1 MRVPASSSPSPRA
14 VFAVAIL
21 GALVACGGGNA
32 NNSAGMSN
40 NMYDK
45 TFAGANSCNPKN
57 HDRPFIINWDATDQS
72 TFQAHTASDIVFVE
86 YKGCE
91 LKVLTACRDDSVKG
105 SVGSYKP
112 VEFTSGGVESIDIH
126 DEGELYAKLPLGAV
140 SLGGRVHSGEK
151 FHMEYYVSGTRTA
164 TRDKVYKSDL
174 AKNPACAG
182 ATHFVYAYNLGAFA
196 LASSS
201 ELHTEV
207 NGSYFGFGAGGAK
220 DTGTKA
226 DKKGG
231 ELSACKGESAKE
243 VDTCKVPIR
252 LSLREIN
259 GATNPE
265 VAESVAP
272 ETSESMNLA
281 GKLKAST
288 DAEKKAA
295 EHFDT
300 ATTKMNAKDGK
311 GCLAELDEHDKLDPR
326 PGGLSTNPSAGWPAY
341 VRAQCLMASGQ
352 CDAGRA
358 LFRKAFETKNGATSG
373 PEQTDKVTD
382 ATAGMWCQGGKMS
395 PRDQLL
401 AARME
406 LQAGAYTSKKDA
418 SVCKADFDT
427 IMKLRKT
434 VKKKD
439 DDDDLVDPISLLRF
453 VQVTAPACL
462 AKAGDCAQAF
472 KVYTEAAIALDAE
485 TTKSNWT
492 KNEASLKTNFGST
505 VPKCKDK

>member
-1 MRVPASSSPSPRA
+1 MQKLPVRSVRVLSA
-14 VFAVAIL
+14 F
-21 GALVACGGGNA
+21 ALVSLAACGAGNA

-45 TFAGANSCNPKN
+45 TFAGANACNPKN

-72 TFQAHTASDIVFVE
+72 SFQAHTASDIVFVE

-91 LKVLTACRDDSVKG
+91 LKVLDGCRDDSVKG

-112 VEFTSGGVESIDIH
+112 VEFTSGGVETIDIH
-126 DEGELYAKLPLGAV
+126 DEGELYAKLPLGAL
-140 SLGGRVHSGEK
+140 SLSGRVHSGEK

-174 AKNPACAG
+174 SKNPACAT

-231 ELSACKGESAKE
+231 ELAACKGDSAKE

-252 LSLREIN
+252 LTLREIN
-259 GATNPE
+259 SAANPE
-265 VAESVAP
+265 IAESTAP
-272 ETSESMNLA
+272 ETPESMNLA

-295 EHFDT
+295 EHFET
-300 ATTKMNAKDGK
+300 ASTKMNAKDGK

-341 VRAQCLMASGQ
+341 VRAQCLMAAGQ
-352 CDAGRA
+352 CDAGKA
-358 LFRKAFETKNGATSG
+358 LFRKAFETKNGATTG

-395 PRDQLL
+395 PRDQIM

-406 LQAGAYTSKKDA
+406 LQNGAYVTKKEA
-418 SVCKADFDT
+418 SVCKADYDT

-439 DDDDLVDPISLLRF
+439 DDDSMMDPIDLLRF
-453 VQVTAPACL
+453 AQNTAPACL
-462 AKAGDCAQAF
+462 GKAGDCATAY
-472 KVYTEAAIALDAE
+472 KVYKESAIALDNE
-485 TTKSNWT
+485 TNKSGWT
-492 KNEASLKTNFGST
+492 KNEDSVKKNFAT
-505 VPKCKDK
+505 IVPKCKDK